1 MRLVVWLAVA
11 RGDIVMYE
19 TSMTV
24 SEAAAK
30 LNDGLLG
37 KGSDLTK
44 RIAAMGLDHYE
55 VEVIAKETKCEIK
68 E

>member
-11 RGDIVMYE
+11 RGDIVTYE

-55 VEVIAKETKCEIK
+55 VEVMAKETECKNE

>member
-1 MRLVVWLAVA
+1 M
-11 RGDIVMYE
+11 
-19 TSMTV
+19 SSKSV

-44 RIAAMGLDHYE
+44 RIAAIGLDHYE